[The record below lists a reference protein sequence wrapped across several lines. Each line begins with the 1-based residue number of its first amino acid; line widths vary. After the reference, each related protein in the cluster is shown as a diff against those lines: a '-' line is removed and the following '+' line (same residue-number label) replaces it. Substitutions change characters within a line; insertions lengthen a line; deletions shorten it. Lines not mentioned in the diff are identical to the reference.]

1 MIPSVGPIRPPSE
14 AYSLLIRVTK
24 GCPWNRCEFCSVF
37 KDQAFAVRPEED
49 VKEDIRYFRRMLD
62 QVCQYAEQTG
72 NRVGEVARYNGMP
85 WILDHGVNSAF
96 IQDSDSLVISPDQI
110 IEALTFLKSTFPTI
124 ERICSYA
131 RGKTLNKKRIEDLK
145 RIRAAGLT
153 RLHIGLETGSDELL
167 AYIGKGATVDDMV
180 AAGKKAIDAG
190 FEVSEY
196 IMPGLGGVEKWE
208 QHAVQSAQAVN
219 DINPHYIRLRS
230 FHLPIGTPLFDKAKE
245 GEFHIQSIKGLITEV
260 RKFITELH
268 VDSYLV
274 ASDYAHNYYL
284 GEIDGQLPG
293 DKAHILSLVDRALS
307 EWRERGEPKRNPFLG
322 ALNSRN

>member
-1 MIPSVGPIRPPSE
+1 
-14 AYSLLIRVTK
+14 
-24 GCPWNRCEFCSVF
+24 
-37 KDQAFAVRPEED
+37 
-49 VKEDIRYFRRMLD
+49 MLD